1 REHSLNPYRAR
12 RFEAE
17 RNPITPRSVDQPLVS
32 DCTKGN
38 ELTPGS
44 QSAQPEPR
52 SPEVTQAPSEGLHD
66 IWKASD
72 GLRGYASGLH
82 RSSRSRPA
90 TKSRNT
96 ASFSSSSCVGGGG
109 DSAAMSSSS
118 STSSRM
124 IPARSRTSSL
134 A

>member
-1 REHSLNPYRAR
+1 AR

-52 SPEVTQAPSEGLHD
+52 SPEVAQAPSEGSPRYLGGIRRIARLCLRLAQVVQVQTGDEVAEHRQLFEFLLRRRR
-66 IWKASD
+66 
-72 GLRGYASGLH
+72 GRLRGDVLVILDLVEDDPG
-82 RSSRSRPA
+82 P
-90 TKSRNT
+90 
-96 ASFSSSSCVGGGG
+96 V
-109 DSAAMSSSS
+109 
-118 STSSRM
+118 
-124 IPARSRTSSL
+124 
-134 A
+134 